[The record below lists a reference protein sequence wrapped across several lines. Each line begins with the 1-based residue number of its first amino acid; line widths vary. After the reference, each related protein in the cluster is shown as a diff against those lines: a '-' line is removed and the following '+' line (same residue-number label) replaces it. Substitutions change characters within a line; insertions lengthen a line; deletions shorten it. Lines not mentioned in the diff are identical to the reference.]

1 MSSSPFRFDSLS
13 DMAECEETTVS
24 NKRTKREI
32 ESAILDLDQPEHH
45 RLPDAFLPLPL
56 NASSSLLLESLATIP
71 HLDELEDSIQNPNNL
86 LHHNDEDDED
96 FLSETILTILD
107 PIQSVACKSIHK
119 AEESELGPGSNSV
132 RAASVFYASDQAKH
146 AVDED
151 RLTILTDD
159 LVLRITSYL
168 NASDLVHRFGML
180 NRQYHEISETNH
192 AGWDGLYQ
200 GLQAT
205 KCHVSPLH
213 ANTSSMKTA
222 YRLALADSQRQHITL
237 EELCYNLE
245 TGTGTI
251 WSFRF
256 KESAGSD
263 WTAHDPWYSGAPCRK
278 IIFLQDSTMKQ
289 VVTVPSSTAAAAPLS
304 AVNSVI
310 REEMDFVDPPARM
323 TWRFLTRPMDL
334 PTRPVGSY
342 VRIQVAGRDVP
353 TYAVRR
359 SPTGNWGFVLESC
372 WGIYG
377 SFELPPRL
385 NRDVPRNENAE
396 QPLAPQGPPQNADPL
411 GTRRRL
417 ATTAARAAEMQ
428 DESMTLT
435 NEVQWREA
443 FLYNVGARILPE
455 GDAAIDEFD
464 RFWQGAA

>member
-1 MSSSPFRFDSLS
+1 MES
-13 DMAECEETTVS
+13 EEVTVA
-24 NKRTKREI
+24 NKRPKR
-32 ESAILDLDQPEHH
+32 ESAILDLERPENH
-45 RLPDAFLPLPL
+45 RLPDSFLPLPR
-56 NASSSLLLESLATIP
+56 NASSSLLFESLASIP
-71 HLDELEDSIQNPNNL
+71 HPGELDDSIRSPNNL
-86 LHHNDEDDED
+86 LHHDEHEDAVDDDED
-96 FLSETILTILD
+96 FLNETILTILD
-107 PIQSVACKSIHK
+107 PIQSVARKSIHK
-119 AEESELGPGSNSV
+119 TEESELGPENNSL

-146 AVDED
+146 ALDED

-168 NASDLVHRFGML
+168 DASDLVHRFGML
-180 NRQYHEISETNH
+180 NRHYHEISQANH
-192 AGWDGLYQ
+192 AGWYGLCQ

-205 KCHVSPLH
+205 KCHVSPPH
-213 ANTSSMKTA
+213 ATSSMKTA
-222 YRLALADSQRQHITL
+222 YRLALADSQRQYVTL
-237 EELCYNLE
+237 EELCFNLE

-263 WTAHDPWYSGAPCRK
+263 WTSHDPWYSGAPCRK
-278 IIFLQDSTMKQ
+278 IIFLRDGTMKQ
-289 VVTVPSSTAAAAPLS
+289 VVTVPSISTAAAEVAPLS
-304 AVNSVI
+304 AVSNVI

-323 TWRFLTRPMDL
+323 NWRFLTRPMDL

-372 WGIYG
+372 WGVYG

-385 NRDVPRNENAE
+385 NPENAE
-396 QPLAPQGPPQNADPL
+396 EPAREQGPPRNGDPL

-417 ATTAARAAEMQ
+417 ATTAARSAEMQ